1 MFCRMNEP
9 GKIGV
14 LHRLPAKTAT
24 LSPSAMITATN
35 GKNLGRLIGHE
46 KTRTPIDTTGH
57 LEKSPSPCLKKP
69 AGPCKPA
76 LRLTL
81 S

>member
-14 LHRLPAKTAT
+14 LHRLHDNKATVSPAPATA
-24 LSPSAMITATN
+24 AN

-46 KTRTPIDTTGH
+46 KTRTPTDSTGH
-57 LEKSPSPCLKKP
+57 LEKSPSLCLKKP

-76 LRLTL
+76 LQLTF